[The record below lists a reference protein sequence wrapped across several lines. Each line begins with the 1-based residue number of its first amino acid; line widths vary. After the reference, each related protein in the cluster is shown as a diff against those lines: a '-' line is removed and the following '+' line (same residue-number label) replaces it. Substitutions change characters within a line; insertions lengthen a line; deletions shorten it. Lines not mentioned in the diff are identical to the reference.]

1 MLSTTITIILPLI
14 RCIQYH
20 IKPKVTSGSNP
31 TPPPTPSA
39 INQESPCVI
48 CCSNLLLRNTFGLRG
63 DHPAGPLPWELSLSI
78 RQREDNYTMQGQPSI
93 PSIQSRQHLVT
104 RITFFTFL
112 QQTWSKF
119 WSGSNIMAENAS
131 YSQAALLPVS

>member
-78 RQREDNYTMQGQPSI
+78 RQREDNYTVQGQPPI

-104 RITFFTFL
+104 RITFL
-112 QQTWSKF
+112 QEKCPKF
-119 WSGSNIMAENAS
+119 RC
-131 YSQAALLPVS
+131 AATPWQKTHLTARRPCYQ